1 VGGAQAL
8 REAGLSADVQHI
20 GFDYNEGTLDLIDSG
35 ELGATLAQG
44 TWQMGFW
51 GLLFAYMVRN
61 GSIKSVSDW
70 GAAGISPLPPNVDTG
85 VVVITKENSQF
96 WRAS

>member
-1 VGGAQAL
+1 MPKPQSGAHRRCAKP
-8 REAGLSADVQHI
+8 
-20 GFDYNEGTLDLIDSG
+20 DYNEGTLDLIDSG

-51 GLLFAYMVRN
+51 GLMYAYMVRN
-61 GSIKSVSDW
+61 GSIESVSDW
-70 GAAGISPLPPNVDTG
+70 AAAGISPLPPNVDTG